1 MSDPNHDISIELVIA
16 KWSDRFIAWLID
28 FLIISS
34 ISTIIFA
41 IIFGT
46 YNVEWNEKMIFSE
59 GPNYIPASLLFFIY
73 WIVLEYKTGQSIG
86 KKILSLKIV
95 NIDGKSPSL
104 FGVITSSFG
113 KSFLLPIDLILGL
126 IFTNQKRQRIFNKIG
141 DTIIIK
147 IKDKEIDSK
156 KIQYKKD

>member
-1 MSDPNHDISIELVIA
+1 MSDPNHDIYIELVIA

-59 GPNYIPASLLFFIY
+59 GTNYIPASLLFFIY

-86 KKILSLKIV
+86 KKMLSL
-95 NIDGKSPSL
+95 
-104 FGVITSSFG
+104 
-113 KSFLLPIDLILGL
+113 
-126 IFTNQKRQRIFNKIG
+126 
-141 DTIIIK
+141 
-147 IKDKEIDSK
+147 
-156 KIQYKKD
+156 